1 MKNRRI
7 IRKTKYCLLWAGLS
21 ILIWFANCDETYRME
36 LVSRMVNWLFFE
48 NGYEVQIEN
57 METVSASGEY
67 LEDVLQEY
75 CLAGALV
82 QGNQLEKQTVAVG
95 QTENEKK
102 ADNLPAQTV
111 ISLDRRA
118 EAVVAAMSDKYGY
131 MREKLADY
139 DYMKSNF
146 YVIDSTTSVSREE
159 LNGQDLAS
167 MDLMIDTEEKNYKV
181 LIYHTHGTESFK
193 DSETGNVEDTVI
205 GVGNYLTKLLEEDY
219 GIAVYHDTTAY
230 DMTGGELD
238 RSAAYDYA
246 REGVQKILAEYPSI
260 DVVIDLHRDGV
271 SEDTYLITE
280 IGGKKTAQI
289 MFLNGVSRLNKN
301 GDIEYLAN
309 PYKTENLAFSLQM
322 YLTAQANYDSFVRKI
337 FVKGYRYNLDLK
349 PRSLLVEVGSQ
360 TNTVEEAKNA
370 MEPLS
375 AILYKVLSGK

>member
-7 IRKTKYCLLWAGLS
+7 IRKTKYCLLCAGLS
-21 ILIWFANCDETYRME
+21 MLIWFANCDETYRME

-48 NGYEVQIEN
+48 NGYEAQVEN
-57 METVSASGEY
+57 MEAVSASGDY

-75 CLAGALV
+75 CLAGELI
-82 QGNQLEKQTVAVG
+82 QGNEQEKQTVSAG
-95 QTENEKK
+95 HTEDEKK
-102 ADNLPAQTV
+102 EDNLPAQTV
-111 ISLDRRA
+111 ISLDHRA
-118 EAVVAAMSDKYGY
+118 ETVIAAMSDKYGY
-131 MREKLADY
+131 MREKLVDY

-167 MDLMIDTEEKNYKV
+167 MDLTIDTEEKNYKV

-193 DSETGNVEDTVI
+193 DSEVGNVEDTVI

-280 IGGKKTAQI
+280 IGGKKTAQV

-370 MEPLS
+370 MEPLA

>member
-1 MKNRRI
+1 MKNCQTRCEKRRI
-7 IRKTKYCLLWAGLS
+7 RYSFFLMLVFFTICFAKCDNEKRTY
-21 ILIWFANCDETYRME
+21 LIQQFLFGTIQPDQEKNMQQDEQQNVTAD
-36 LVSRMVNWLFFE
+36 VF
-48 NGYEVQIEN
+48 
-57 METVSASGEY
+57 
-67 LEDVLQEY
+67 LEDSLQEY
-75 CLAGALV
+75 CLAGAFVSYASEQKTDISDADMQKKLS
-82 QGNQLEKQTVAVG
+82 EKVMQ
-95 QTENEKK
+95 ENK
-102 ADNLPAQTV
+102 
-111 ISLDRRA
+111 
-118 EAVVAAMSDKYGY
+118 EAVASVVAMAGCHSY
-131 MREKLADY
+131 MQEKLADY
-139 DYMKSNF
+139 DYIKSHF
-146 YVIDSTTSVSREE
+146 YVVDSTTNVSREE

-167 MDLMIDTEEKNYKV
+167 MDLTIDTEDKNYKV

-193 DSETGNVEDTVI
+193 DSEPGKVEDTVI
-205 GVGNYLTKLLEEDY
+205 GLGDYLTKLLEENY
-219 GIAVYHDTTAY
+219 GVAVYHDTTAY

-280 IGGKKTAQI
+280 IDGKKTAQV

-301 GDIEYLAN
+301 GDISYLAN

-322 YLTAQANYDSFVRKI
+322 YLTARANYDSFVRKI

-360 TNTVEEAKNA
+360 TNPVDEAKNA

>member
-1 MKNRRI
+1 MKNCQTRCEKRRI
-7 IRKTKYCLLWAGLS
+7 RYSFFLMLVFFTICFAKCDNEKRTY
-21 ILIWFANCDETYRME
+21 LIQQFLFGTIQPDQEKNMQQDEQQNVTAD
-36 LVSRMVNWLFFE
+36 VF
-48 NGYEVQIEN
+48 
-57 METVSASGEY
+57 
-67 LEDVLQEY
+67 LEDSLQEY
-75 CLAGALV
+75 CLAGAFVSYASEQKTDISDADMQKKLS
-82 QGNQLEKQTVAVG
+82 EKVMQ
-95 QTENEKK
+95 ENK
-102 ADNLPAQTV
+102 
-111 ISLDRRA
+111 
-118 EAVVAAMSDKYGY
+118 EAVASVAAMAGCHSY
-131 MREKLADY
+131 MQEKLADY
-139 DYMKSNF
+139 DYIKSHF
-146 YVIDSTTSVSREE
+146 YVVDSTTNVSREE

-167 MDLMIDTEEKNYKV
+167 MDLTIDTEDKNYKV

-193 DSETGNVEDTVI
+193 DSEPGKVEDTVI
-205 GVGNYLTKLLEEDY
+205 GLGDYLTKLLEENY
-219 GIAVYHDTTAY
+219 GVAVYHDTTAY

-280 IGGKKTAQI
+280 IDGKKTAQV

-301 GDIEYLAN
+301 GDISYLAN

-322 YLTAQANYDSFVRKI
+322 YLTARANYDSFVRKI

-349 PRSLLVEVGSQ
+349 PRALLVEVGSQ

>member
-1 MKNRRI
+1 MRNCQTRCEKRRM
-7 IRKTKYCLLWAGLS
+7 RYCFFLVIAFFA
-21 ILIWFANCDETYRME
+21 IWFAKCDDETKTDMLRQLLTGTISSDQKPNIQQE
-36 LVSRMVNWLFFE
+36 GKQHE
-48 NGYEVQIEN
+48 E
-57 METVSASGEY
+57 ASCF
-67 LEDVLQEY
+67 LEDCLQEY
-75 CLAGALV
+75 CLAGAFVSCASEQETDIAETDIRKDLSKNV
-82 QGNQLEKQTVAVG
+82 MREK
-95 QTENEKK
+95 
-102 ADNLPAQTV
+102 
-111 ISLDRRA
+111 R
-118 EAVVAAMSDKYGY
+118 EATASVAAMAGCRSY
-131 MREKLADY
+131 MQEKLADY
-139 DYMKSNF
+139 DYIKNHF
-146 YVIDSTTSVSREE
+146 YVIDSTTNVSREE

-167 MDLMIDTEEKNYKV
+167 MDLTIDTEDKNYKV

-193 DSETGNVEDTVI
+193 DSEPGKVEDTVI
-205 GVGNYLTKLLEEDY
+205 GVGDYLTQLLEENY
-219 GIAVYHDTTAY
+219 GVAVYHDTTAY

-246 REGVQKILAEYPSI
+246 REGVQKILTEYPSI
-260 DVVIDLHRDGV
+260 DVVIDIHRDGV
-271 SEDTYLITE
+271 AEDTYLITE

-301 GDIEYLAN
+301 GDISYLAN

-322 YLTAQANYDSFVRKI
+322 YLTAQANYGSFVRKI

>member
-1 MKNRRI
+1 M
-7 IRKTKYCLLWAGLS
+7 
-21 ILIWFANCDETYRME
+21 LIWFANCDKTYRME

-48 NGYEVQIEN
+48 NGYETQVEN
-57 METVSASGEY
+57 MEVVSASGDY

-75 CLAGALV
+75 CLAGELI
-82 QGNQLEKQTVAVG
+82 QGNEQEKQTVSAG
-95 QTENEKK
+95 QTEDEKK
-102 ADNLPAQTV
+102 EDNLPAQTV
-111 ISLDRRA
+111 ISLDHRV
-118 EAVVAAMSDKYGY
+118 ETVIAAMSDKYGY
-131 MREKLADY
+131 MREKLVDY

-167 MDLMIDTEEKNYKV
+167 MDLTIDTEEKNYKV

-193 DSETGNVEDTVI
+193 DSEVGNVEDTVI

-280 IGGKKTAQI
+280 IGGKKTAQV

>member
-1 MKNRRI
+1 MKNCQTRCEKRRI
-7 IRKTKYCLLWAGLS
+7 RYSFFLMLVFFTICFAKCDNEKRTY
-21 ILIWFANCDETYRME
+21 LIQQFLFGTIQPDQEKNMQQDEQQNVTAD
-36 LVSRMVNWLFFE
+36 VF
-48 NGYEVQIEN
+48 
-57 METVSASGEY
+57 
-67 LEDVLQEY
+67 LEDSLQEY
-75 CLAGALV
+75 CLAGAFVSYASEQKTDISDADMQKKLS
-82 QGNQLEKQTVAVG
+82 EKVMQ
-95 QTENEKK
+95 ENK
-102 ADNLPAQTV
+102 
-111 ISLDRRA
+111 
-118 EAVVAAMSDKYGY
+118 EAVASVVAMAGCHSY
-131 MREKLADY
+131 MQEKLADY
-139 DYMKSNF
+139 DYIKSHF
-146 YVIDSTTSVSREE
+146 YVVDSTTNVSREE

-167 MDLMIDTEEKNYKV
+167 MDLTIDTEDKNYKV

-193 DSETGNVEDTVI
+193 DSEPGKVEDTVI
-205 GVGNYLTKLLEEDY
+205 GLGDYLTKLLEENY
-219 GIAVYHDTTAY
+219 GVAVYHDTTAY

-280 IGGKKTAQI
+280 IDGKKTAQV

-301 GDIEYLAN
+301 GDISYLAN

-322 YLTAQANYDSFVRKI
+322 YLTARANYDSFVRKI

>member
-21 ILIWFANCDETYRME
+21 ILIWFVNCDETYRME
-36 LVSRMVNWLFFE
+36 LVSRMVNWLFFG
-48 NGYEVQIEN
+48 NGYETQTEN

-67 LEDVLQEY
+67 LEDMLQEY
-75 CLAGALV
+75 CLAGELV
-82 QGNQLEKQTVAVG
+82 QGSGQKDQTVSAG
-95 QTENEKK
+95 QMTDEKGT
-102 ADNLPAQTV
+102 DNLPAQAV
-111 ISLDRRA
+111 IALDHRA
-118 EAVVAAMSDKYGY
+118 EAIVAAMSDKYGY
-131 MREKLADY
+131 MREKLTDY
-139 DYMKSNF
+139 DYMRSNF

-167 MDLMIDTEEKNYKV
+167 MDLTIDTEEKNYKV

-193 DSETGNVEDTVI
+193 DSEPGKVEDTVI
-205 GVGNYLTKLLEEDY
+205 GLGDYLTELLEENY
-219 GIAVYHDTTAY
+219 GVAVYHDTTAY

-260 DVVIDLHRDGV
+260 EVVIDLHRDGV

-280 IGGKKTAQI
+280 IDGKKTAQV

-301 GDIEYLAN
+301 GDIAYLAN

-337 FVKGYRYNLDLK
+337 FVKGYRYNLNLK

-370 MEPLS
+370 MEPLA

>member
-7 IRKTKYCLLWAGLS
+7 IRKTKSCLLWAGLS
-21 ILIWFANCDETYRME
+21 ILIWFANCDATYRME
-36 LVSRMVNWLFFE
+36 LVNRMVNWLFFG
-48 NGYEVQIEN
+48 NGYETQTEN
-57 METVSASGEY
+57 METVSASGKY
-67 LEDVLQEY
+67 LEDMLQEY
-75 CLAGALV
+75 CLAGELV
-82 QGNQLEKQTVAVG
+82 QGSGQKDQTVSAG
-95 QTENEKK
+95 QMTDEKGT
-102 ADNLPAQTV
+102 DNLPAQTV
-111 ISLDRRA
+111 IALDHRA
-118 EAVVAAMSDKYGY
+118 EAIVAAMSDKYGY
-131 MREKLADY
+131 MREKLTDY
-139 DYMKSNF
+139 DYMRSNF

-167 MDLMIDTEEKNYKV
+167 MDLTIDTEEKNYKV

-193 DSETGNVEDTVI
+193 DSEPGKVEDTVI
-205 GVGNYLTKLLEEDY
+205 GLGDYLTELLEENY
-219 GIAVYHDTTAY
+219 GVAVYHDTTAY

-260 DVVIDLHRDGV
+260 EVVIDLHRDGV

-280 IGGKKTAQI
+280 IDGKKTAQV

-301 GDIEYLAN
+301 GDIAYLAN

-322 YLTAQANYDSFVRKI
+322 YLTAQANYDSYVRKI

-370 MEPLS
+370 MEPLA